1 MRNKFI
7 SDTKTVIEKEFWKQ
21 FFVEVDKRHFLDAD
35 FKVKDFGLR
44 INNKHL
50 KGDTKNYSLMYT
62 REGTFVMNKKGLN
75 GKKWDGLNRLKNWC
89 AVSGLPE
96 KFYSKLNKKGL
107 LSLAKKNSEIIN
119 IPLLLKSRTP
129 SEVNEDIFQCVD
141 LFQ

>member
-7 SDTKTVIEKEFWKQ
+7 SDTRTVIEKEFWKQ
-21 FFVEVDKRHFLDAD
+21 FFVEVDKRLFLDAD

-62 REGTFVMNKKGLN
+62 RKGFFMINKKGLN

-96 KFYSKLNKKGL
+96 KFYSELNKKGL
-107 LSLAKKNSEIIN
+107 LSVVKKDSEIID
-119 IPLLLKSRTP
+119 IPQLLKYRTP
-129 SEVNEDIFQCVD
+129 SLLNEELFQCID
-141 LFQ
+141 LFK